1 MPRAREG
8 APNSIHSGPSTNAQQ
23 KAQMSAKLGEI
34 LVRENLISP
43 QCLREALD
51 HQREHGGRLGFNLV
65 KLGLVGDDMIT
76 AVLSR
81 HYGIPSVNLELFNI
95 DPAVLRLIPQEVAQK
110 HSVLPL
116 SRVGATLTLAMVDP
130 TNVFALDDVKFMT
143 GLNVEPVVVA
153 EGSVQ
158 QAIAKYYGTSREIE
172 LASTAIEETSYQN
185 GKDSNGN
192 GSITHDDLVSLDSID
207 FATGQT
213 EDVEVVE
220 DNEEIDLSTLSRM
233 SEDAPV
239 ETLANVLS
247 FTSLP

>member
-1 MPRAREG
+1 
-8 APNSIHSGPSTNAQQ
+8 
-23 KAQMSAKLGEI
+23 MSAKLGEI

-43 QCLREALD
+43 QHLREALD
-51 HQREHGGRLGFNLV
+51 YQREHGGRLGFNLV
-65 KLGLVGDDMIT
+65 KLGLISDDMIT

-81 HYGIPSVNLELFNI
+81 QYGIPSVNLDLFKI
-95 DPAVLRLIPQEVAQK
+95 DPAVLSLIPQEVAQK

-130 TNVFALDDVKFMT
+130 TNVFAMDDVKFMT

-158 QAIAKYYGTSREIE
+158 QAIALYYGSSREIE
-172 LASTAIEETSYQN
+172 LASVTVDEALPKN
-185 GKDSNGN
+185 GSKDSNGN
-192 GSITHDDLVSLDSID
+192 GAITKDDLVSLDSLD
-207 FATGQT
+207 FDHGQT
-213 EDVEVVE
+213 EDVEVLE

-239 ETLANVLS
+239 VR
-247 FTSLP
+247 